1 MKNPSTVHGHWDK
14 ISTFHVL
21 VHVQF
26 SIITH
31 LYYSDVSGDVHTVEY
46 TRKSTVLVEAG
57 TSFRF

>member
-14 ISTFHVL
+14 ISPFHV
-21 VHVQF
+21 VVYVRF

-31 LYYSDVSGDVHTVEY
+31 LYYSDVSCDEY

-57 TSFRF
+57 TSLRF